1 MPSSHEQEPELETRK
16 KLSDLRENPKSAE
29 VYGADDIED
38 LLESIER
45 KGVLEP
51 LVIKPDGTILSGHR
65 RFRAARQ
72 LVREGR
78 IQSDVVPCRVVN
90 VGDETEEKGL
100 IIQFNRQRK
109 KTFSQTMKEAR
120 ALEAIERERARARQQ
135 SGLLLGEQRKLPS
148 ASGDASGPGRG
159 KTAEAVAREIG
170 ASRATYERERKVWDA
185 AEQGDPTAQQLVG
198 KLNRGE
204 VTVSEAY
211 QRVRSEEKQ
220 REKRAEM
227 DKVRAAPVLL
237 AEGILLGD
245 CREEMK
251 KLGDG
256 SVALILTDV
265 PFFITAEMAVHRLVN
280 PMKFDPGLLA
290 SSEELREFDVFGS
303 QEEYFALMREWMTEA
318 VRVLKPG
325 GHLVSF
331 VDRLKITEFAKI
343 GESLGLA
350 VRQPIYWLV
359 SNPVPN
365 ADKRDFMSAVM
376 SMVWFTKPGEG
387 GGGRP
392 TFNYQLGQH
401 PNYFSAPY
409 VPGAGKGRHPSQK
422 PVSILKEIIGYL
434 TYPGDVVL
442 DPFMGSGSTL
452 EAARELN
459 RKAIGIEKDEY
470 HYKTARERLQAW
482 DESRGA

>member
-1 MPSSHEQEPELETRK
+1 MSSSHEPQTR
-16 KLSDLRENPKSAE
+16 KLSDLRENPTSTE
-29 VYGADDIED
+29 IYGADDISD
-38 LLESIER
+38 LLESIPRE
-45 KGVLEP
+45 GVLEP

-65 RFRAARQ
+65 RFRAAKQ
-72 LVREGR
+72 LVGEGR
-78 IQSDVVPCRVVN
+78 VESDVVPCRVVD
-90 VGDETEEKGL
+90 VRDETGEKGL

-109 KTFSQTMKEAR
+109 KTFEQMMKEAQV
-120 ALEAIERERARARQQ
+120 LEAVEKTKAEERQQ

-148 ASGDASGPGRG
+148 ASGEANGPRQG
-159 KTAEAVAREIG
+159 KAAEALAGEIG
-170 ASRATYERERKVWDA
+170 VSRATYERGKKVWDA
-185 AEQGDPTAQQLVG
+185 AKHGDPTAQQLVG

-204 VTVSEAY
+204 VTVSDAY

-227 DKVRAAPVLL
+227 DRVRAAPILPS
-237 AEGILLGD
+237 EGTLLGD

-280 PMKFDPGLLA
+280 PMKFDPGLA
-290 SSEELREFDVFGS
+290 QAQEELREFDVFGS

-376 SMVWFTKPGEG
+376 SMIWFTKPGEG

-409 VPGAGKGRHPSQK
+409 VSGAEKGRHPSQK
-422 PVSILKEIIGYL
+422 PVSILKEIISYL
-434 TYPGDVVL
+434 TDPGDVVL

-452 EAARELN
+452 EAARELK